1 MVSHQFLGLCSY
13 SLLMQFTGHSCWEAR
28 GKLSCLG
35 SGCEAGIVHC
45 PEQTEPV
52 LAHAQAVRK
61 VWFLSVCDFILME
74 LLLGESTYLGQ
85 IFIWHFGLLFFG
97 RSTQSEK
104 WFAGPRCQS
113 FPAEWAAVGATGE
126 TVSGETRALGHSHPW
141 VCRAVVGALPLEA
154 VDILFL
160 CMRRESSLKMVLL
173 PKFWACS

>member
-1 MVSHQFLGLCSY
+1 MSHQFLGLCSY
-13 SLLMQFTGHSCWEAR
+13 CLLMQFTGHSCWEAR

-85 IFIWHFGLLFFG
+85 IFIWHFGLLFFLAEAHSLRNGLLGPGAKVSLLSEQQWVQQERQSVG
-97 RSTQSEK
+97 RPEHWGIATHGS
-104 WFAGPRCQS
+104 AGQLLGLFPRKLLTS
-113 FPAEWAAVGATGE
+113 FFCAWGGKAA
-126 TVSGETRALGHSHPW
+126 
-141 VCRAVVGALPLEA
+141 
-154 VDILFL
+154 
-160 CMRRESSLKMVLL
+160 
-173 PKFWACS
+173 